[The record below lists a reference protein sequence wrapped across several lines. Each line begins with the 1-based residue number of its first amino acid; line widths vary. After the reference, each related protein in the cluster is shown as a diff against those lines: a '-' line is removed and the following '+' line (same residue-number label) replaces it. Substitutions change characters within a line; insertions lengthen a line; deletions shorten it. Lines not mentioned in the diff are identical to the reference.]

1 MLLLSDDVVNQSI
14 PLILCSEE
22 DVQGNHGASIGKL
35 DEDLLFYMMSRGFS
49 ESDAIDMMAK
59 AKIEVICRRI
69 EDEETVQLVERYLE
83 GVIAD
88 GE

>member
-1 MLLLSDDVVNQSI
+1 M
-14 PLILCSEE
+14 
-22 DVQGNHGASIGKL
+22 QGNHGASIGKL

-59 AKIEVICRRI
+59 AKIEGICRRI